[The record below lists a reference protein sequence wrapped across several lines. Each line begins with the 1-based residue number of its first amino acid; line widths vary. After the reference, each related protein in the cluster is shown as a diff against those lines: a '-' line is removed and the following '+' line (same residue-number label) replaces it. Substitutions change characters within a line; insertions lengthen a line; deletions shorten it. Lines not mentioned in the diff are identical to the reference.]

1 MASFVLTRGSIPYIW
16 NQRPNIKYKPKPV
29 VSGVD
34 DQVRV
39 FKRHIDEQ
47 IVLYGRQVLGKTL
60 FLWQF
65 VTVASV
71 NLIDQKGGEKV
82 LEANFADVVNRA
94 DYKMVKWVAF
104 FMLRLTF

>member
-47 IVLYGRQVLGKTL
+47 IVLYGRQVLGEFFPCEILLL
-60 FLWQF
+60 F
-65 VTVASV
+65 SV

-94 DYKMVKWVAF
+94 DYKMVK
-104 FMLRLTF
+104 

>member
-47 IVLYGRQVLGKTL
+47 IVLYGRQVLGEFCLCEILLLCFQST
-60 FLWQF
+60 
-65 VTVASV
+65 
-71 NLIDQKGGEKV
+71 
-82 LEANFADVVNRA
+82 
-94 DYKMVKWVAF
+94 
-104 FMLRLTF
+104 